1 MSIKFLSIAVQYKWC
16 IPMLPDLRSELRAL
30 QRQNCYRAVRCVET
44 CQEPRIRIDGRELV
58 LFCSNNYLGLATHP
72 ALKRA
77 AVEALNI
84 YGNSTAASALIS
96 GYMPPHAELESRMAR
111 FLGTEAAIVFPTGYA
126 ANLGVI
132 PALINRGDIIF
143 SDQLNHRSII
153 DGCRL
158 SRAQIAV
165 YRHCDIAHLE
175 SLLKTA
181 ASYRRRLIVTDGVF
195 SMDGDIAPLPE
206 LVSLAEQYE
215 AILMV
220 DDAHATGALGPR
232 GRGTFEHFGLSPHA
246 IDIHMTSG
254 SKALGAS
261 GGFICGSADLIAL
274 IRNRSAAYI
283 YTTAMP
289 PDACA
294 STTAALDLVQRDAG
308 LRQRLWRNTK
318 IICERLRAMG
328 FDLAQSQTQIV
339 PVRVGDAQ
347 RTVAISD
354 DLYHRGI
361 YLYGIRPP
369 TVPEGQSR
377 LRLSVMATHTD
388 EDMARLFDAMAAVR
402 RAFF

>member
-1 MSIKFLSIAVQYKWC
+1 
-16 IPMLPDLRSELRAL
+16 MLPDLRFELSAL
-30 QRQNCYRAVRCVET
+30 HAQNLYRTVRRVES
-44 CQEPRIRIDGRELV
+44 CQEPRIRMDGRELV
-58 LFCSNNYLGLATHP
+58 LFCTNNYLGLANHP

-77 AVEALNI
+77 AIDAVAA

-96 GYMPPHAELESRMAR
+96 GYMTPHAELEDRMAR
-111 FLGTEAAIVFPTGYA
+111 FLGTEAAIAFPTGYT

-132 PALINRGDIIF
+132 PALIDRDDIIF
-143 SDQLNHRSII
+143 SDRLNHRSII

-158 SRAQIAV
+158 SRARIAV
-165 YRHCDIAHLE
+165 YDHSDIAHLE

-181 ASYRRRLIVTDGVF
+181 TTYRRRLIVTDGVF

-206 LVSLAEQYE
+206 LVSLAERYR

-220 DDAHATGALGPR
+220 DDAHATGALGPH
-232 GRGTFEHFGLSPHA
+232 GRGTFDHFGLSPAA

-261 GGFICGSADLIAL
+261 GGFICGSEELIDL

-294 STTAALDLVQRDAG
+294 ATTAALDLIQRDASS
-308 LRQRLWRNTK
+308 RHRLWHNAQR
-318 IICERLRAMG
+318 IRARLQAMG
-328 FDLAQSQTQIV
+328 FDLAPSQTQIM
-339 PVRVGDAQ
+339 PLHIGDAQ
-347 RTVAISD
+347 QTVAISEY
-354 DLYHRGI
+354 LYARGI

-377 LRLSVMATHTD
+377 LRLSVMATHTED
-388 EDMARLFDAMAAVR
+388 DMAQLFDALAAAR
-402 RAFF
+402 RAFFLQ

>member
-1 MSIKFLSIAVQYKWC
+1 
-16 IPMLPDLRSELRAL
+16 MLPDLRFELRAL
-30 QRQNCYRAVRCVET
+30 HAQNLYRTVRRVES
-44 CQEPRIRIDGRELV
+44 CQEPRIRMDGRELV
-58 LFCSNNYLGLATHP
+58 LFCTNNYLGLANHP

-77 AVEALNI
+77 AIDAVTA

-96 GYMPPHAELESRMAR
+96 GYMTPHADLEDRMAR
-111 FLGTEAAIVFPTGYA
+111 FLGTEAAIAFPTGYT

-132 PALINRGDIIF
+132 PALIDRDDIIF
-143 SDQLNHRSII
+143 SDRLNHRSII

-165 YRHCDIAHLE
+165 YDHCDIAHLE

-181 ASYRRRLIVTDGVF
+181 TPYRRRLIVTDGVF

-206 LVSLAEQYE
+206 LVALAEHYH

-220 DDAHATGALGPR
+220 DDAHATGALGPH
-232 GRGTFEHFGLSPHA
+232 GRGTFDHFGLSPAA

-261 GGFICGSADLIAL
+261 GGFICGGEELIDL

-294 STTAALDLVQRDAG
+294 ATTAALDLIQRDASS
-308 LRQRLWRNTK
+308 RHRLWHNTK
-318 IICERLRAMG
+318 RIRAQLQAMG
-328 FDLAQSQTQIV
+328 FDLAPSQTQIM
-339 PVRVGDAQ
+339 PLHIGDAQ
-347 RTVAISD
+347 KTVAISEY
-354 DLYHRGI
+354 LHARGI

-377 LRLSVMATHTD
+377 LRLSVMATHTED
-388 EDMARLFDAMAAVR
+388 DMAQLFDALDAAR
-402 RAFF
+402 RAFFSAY

>member
-1 MSIKFLSIAVQYKWC
+1 
-16 IPMLPDLRSELRAL
+16 MLPDLRFELRAL
-30 QRQNCYRAVRCVET
+30 HAQNLYRTVRCVES
-44 CQEPRIRIDGRELV
+44 CQEPRIRMDSRELV
-58 LFCSNNYLGLATHP
+58 LFCTNNYLGLANHP

-77 AVEALNI
+77 AIDAVAA

-96 GYMPPHAELESRMAR
+96 GYMTPHAELEDRMAR
-111 FLGTEAAIVFPTGYA
+111 FLGTEAAIVFPTGYT

-132 PALINRGDIIF
+132 PALIDRDDIIF
-143 SDQLNHRSII
+143 SDRLNHRSII

-158 SRAQIAV
+158 SRARIAV
-165 YRHCDIAHLE
+165 YDHCDIAHLE

-181 ASYRRRLIVTDGVF
+181 TTYRRRLIVTDGVF

-206 LVSLAEQYE
+206 LVSLAERYR

-220 DDAHATGALGPR
+220 DDAHATGALGPH
-232 GRGTFEHFGLSPHA
+232 GRGTFDHFGLSPAA

-261 GGFICGSADLIAL
+261 GGFICGSEELIDL

-294 STTAALDLVQRDAG
+294 ATTAALDLIQRDASS
-308 LRQRLWRNTK
+308 RHRLWHNTK
-318 IICERLRAMG
+318 RIRARLQAMG
-328 FDLAQSQTQIV
+328 FDLAPSQTQIM
-339 PVRVGDAQ
+339 PLHIGDAQ
-347 RTVAISD
+347 KTVAISEY
-354 DLYHRGI
+354 LYARGI

-377 LRLSVMATHTD
+377 LRLSVMATHTED
-388 EDMARLFDAMAAVR
+388 DMAQLFDALAAAR
-402 RAFF
+402 RAFFVP

>member
-1 MSIKFLSIAVQYKWC
+1 
-16 IPMLPDLRSELRAL
+16 MLPDLRFELRAL
-30 QRQNCYRAVRCVET
+30 HAQNLYRTVRRVES
-44 CQEPRIRIDGRELV
+44 CQEPRIRMDGRELV
-58 LFCSNNYLGLATHP
+58 LFCTNNYLGLANHP

-77 AVEALNI
+77 AIDAVAA

-96 GYMPPHAELESRMAR
+96 GYMTPHAELEDRMAR
-111 FLGTEAAIVFPTGYA
+111 FLGTEAAIAFPTGYT

-132 PALINRGDIIF
+132 PALIDRDDIIF
-143 SDQLNHRSII
+143 SDRLNHRSII

-158 SRAQIAV
+158 SRARIAV
-165 YRHCDIAHLE
+165 YDHSDIAHLE

-181 ASYRRRLIVTDGVF
+181 TTYRRRLIVTDGVF

-206 LVSLAEQYE
+206 LVSLAERYR

-220 DDAHATGALGPR
+220 DDAHATGALGPH
-232 GRGTFEHFGLSPHA
+232 GRGTFDHFGLSPAA

-261 GGFICGSADLIAL
+261 GGFICGSEELIDL

-294 STTAALDLVQRDAG
+294 ATTAALDLIQRDASS
-308 LRQRLWRNTK
+308 RHRLWHNAQR
-318 IICERLRAMG
+318 IRARLQAMG
-328 FDLAQSQTQIV
+328 FDLAPSQTQIM
-339 PVRVGDAQ
+339 PLHIGDAQ
-347 RTVAISD
+347 QTVAISEY
-354 DLYHRGI
+354 LYARGI

-377 LRLSVMATHTD
+377 LRLSVMATHTED
-388 EDMARLFDAMAAVR
+388 DMAQLFDALAAAR
-402 RAFF
+402 RAFFVP

>member
-1 MSIKFLSIAVQYKWC
+1 
-16 IPMLPDLRSELRAL
+16 MLPDLGSELRAL
-30 QRQNCYRAVRCVET
+30 YLQNRYRAVRCVET
-44 CQEPRIRIDGRELV
+44 SQAPRIRMNGRELV
-58 LFCSNNYLGLATHP
+58 LFCSNNYLGLANHP

-77 AVEALNI
+77 AIDALTA
-84 YGNSTAASALIS
+84 YGSSTAASALIS
-96 GYMPPHAELESRMAR
+96 GYMTPHVELENRLAR
-111 FLGTEAAIVFPTGYA
+111 FLGTEAAVAFPTGYA
-126 ANLGVI
+126 ANIGVI
-132 PALINRGDIIF
+132 PALIDRDDIIF
-143 SDQLNHRSII
+143 SDRLNHRSII

-181 ASYRRRLIVTDGVF
+181 TAYRRRLIVTDGVF

-206 LVSLAEQYE
+206 LVALAERYE

-220 DDAHATGALGPR
+220 DDAHATGVLGPT
-232 GRGTFEHFGLSPHA
+232 GRGAFEHFGLSPDA

-261 GGFICGSADLIAL
+261 GGFICGRSELIDF

-294 STTAALDLVQRDAG
+294 STTAALALIQRDARS
-308 LRQRLWRNTK
+308 RQRLWRNVK
-318 IICERLRAMG
+318 IIRDRLLSMG
-328 FDLAQSQTQIV
+328 FDLARSQTQIL
-339 PVRVGDAQ
+339 PLCVGDAQ
-347 RTVAISD
+347 KTVAISD
-354 DLYHRGI
+354 YLYERGI
-361 YLYGIRPP
+361 YLYAIRPP

-388 EDMARLFDAMAAVR
+388 GDMARLFDALAAAR

>member
-1 MSIKFLSIAVQYKWC
+1 
-16 IPMLPDLRSELRAL
+16 MLPDLRFELSTLHA
-30 QRQNCYRAVRCVET
+30 QNLYRTVRRVES
-44 CQEPRIRIDGRELV
+44 CQEPRIRMDGRELV
-58 LFCSNNYLGLATHP
+58 LFCTNNYLGLANHP

-77 AVEALNI
+77 AIDAVAA

-96 GYMPPHAELESRMAR
+96 GYMTPHAELEDRMAR
-111 FLGTEAAIVFPTGYA
+111 FLGTEAAIVFPTGYT

-132 PALINRGDIIF
+132 PALIDRDDIIF
-143 SDQLNHRSII
+143 SDRLNHRSII

-158 SRAQIAV
+158 SRARIAV
-165 YRHCDIAHLE
+165 YDHSDIAHLE

-181 ASYRRRLIVTDGVF
+181 TTYRRRLIVTDGVF

-206 LVSLAEQYE
+206 LVSLADRYR

-220 DDAHATGALGPR
+220 DDAHATGALGPH
-232 GRGTFEHFGLSPHA
+232 GRGTFDHFGLSPDA

-261 GGFICGSADLIAL
+261 GGFICGSEELIDL

-294 STTAALDLVQRDAG
+294 ATTAALDLIQRDASS
-308 LRQRLWRNTK
+308 RHRLWHNAQR
-318 IICERLRAMG
+318 IRARLQAMG
-328 FDLAQSQTQIV
+328 FDLAPSQTQIM
-339 PVRVGDAQ
+339 PLHIGDAQ
-347 RTVAISD
+347 QTVAISEY
-354 DLYHRGI
+354 LYARGI

-377 LRLSVMATHTD
+377 LRLSVMATHTED
-388 EDMARLFDAMAAVR
+388 DMAQLFDALAAAR
-402 RAFF
+402 RAFFVP

>member
-1 MSIKFLSIAVQYKWC
+1 
-16 IPMLPDLRSELRAL
+16 MLPDLRFELRAL
-30 QRQNCYRAVRCVET
+30 HAQNLYRTVRRVES
-44 CQEPRIRIDGRELV
+44 CQEPRIRMDGRELV
-58 LFCSNNYLGLATHP
+58 LFCTNNYLGLANHP

-77 AVEALNI
+77 AIDAVAA

-96 GYMPPHAELESRMAR
+96 GYMTPHAELEDRMAR
-111 FLGTEAAIVFPTGYA
+111 FLGTEAAIAFPTGYT

-132 PALINRGDIIF
+132 PALIDRDDIIF
-143 SDQLNHRSII
+143 SDRLNHRSII

-158 SRAQIAV
+158 SRARIAV
-165 YRHCDIAHLE
+165 YDHSDIAHLE

-181 ASYRRRLIVTDGVF
+181 TTYRRRLIVTDGVF

-206 LVSLAEQYE
+206 LVSLAERYR

-220 DDAHATGALGPR
+220 DDAHATGALGPH
-232 GRGTFEHFGLSPHA
+232 GRGTFDHFGLSPDA

-261 GGFICGSADLIAL
+261 GGFICGSEELIDL

-294 STTAALDLVQRDAG
+294 ATTAALDLIQRDASS
-308 LRQRLWRNTK
+308 RHRLWHNAQR
-318 IICERLRAMG
+318 IRARLQAMG
-328 FDLAQSQTQIV
+328 FDLAPSQTQIM
-339 PVRVGDAQ
+339 PLHIGDAQ
-347 RTVAISD
+347 KTVAISEY
-354 DLYHRGI
+354 LYARGI

-377 LRLSVMATHTD
+377 LRLSVMATHTED
-388 EDMARLFDAMAAVR
+388 DMAQLFDALAAAR
-402 RAFF
+402 RAFFVP

>member
-1 MSIKFLSIAVQYKWC
+1 
-16 IPMLPDLRSELRAL
+16 MLPDLRFELRAL
-30 QRQNCYRAVRCVET
+30 HAQNLYRTVRRVES
-44 CQEPRIRIDGRELV
+44 CQEPRIRMDGRELV
-58 LFCSNNYLGLATHP
+58 LFCTNNYLGLANHP

-77 AVEALNI
+77 AIDAVTA

-96 GYMPPHAELESRMAR
+96 GYMTPHADLEDRMAR
-111 FLGTEAAIVFPTGYA
+111 FLGTEAAIAFPTGYT

-132 PALINRGDIIF
+132 PALIDRDDIIF
-143 SDQLNHRSII
+143 SDRLNHRSII

-158 SRAQIAV
+158 SRAQISV
-165 YRHCDIAHLE
+165 YDHCDIAHLE

-181 ASYRRRLIVTDGVF
+181 TPYRRRLIVTDGVF

-206 LVSLAEQYE
+206 LVALAKHYR

-220 DDAHATGALGPR
+220 DDAHATGALGPH
-232 GRGTFEHFGLSPHA
+232 GRGTFDHFGLSPAA

-261 GGFICGSADLIAL
+261 GGFICGSEELIDL

-294 STTAALDLVQRDAG
+294 ATTAALDLIQRDASS
-308 LRQRLWRNTK
+308 RHRLWHNTK
-318 IICERLRAMG
+318 RIRAQLQAMG
-328 FDLAQSQTQIV
+328 FDLAPSQTQIM
-339 PVRVGDAQ
+339 PLHIGDAQ
-347 RTVAISD
+347 KTVAISEY
-354 DLYHRGI
+354 LYARGI

-377 LRLSVMATHTD
+377 LRLSVMATHT
-388 EDMARLFDAMAAVR
+388 EDDLAQLFDALDAAR
-402 RAFF
+402 RAFLFSLC

>member
-1 MSIKFLSIAVQYKWC
+1 
-16 IPMLPDLRSELRAL
+16 MLPDLRFELSTLHA
-30 QRQNCYRAVRCVET
+30 QNLYRTVRRVES
-44 CQEPRIRIDGRELV
+44 CQEPRIRMDGRELV
-58 LFCSNNYLGLATHP
+58 LFCTNNYLGLANHP

-77 AVEALNI
+77 AIDAVAA

-96 GYMPPHAELESRMAR
+96 GYMTPHAELEDRMAR
-111 FLGTEAAIVFPTGYA
+111 FLGTEAAIVFPTGYT

-132 PALINRGDIIF
+132 PALIDRDDIIF
-143 SDQLNHRSII
+143 SDRLNHRSII

-165 YRHCDIAHLE
+165 YDHSDIAHLE

-181 ASYRRRLIVTDGVF
+181 TTYRRRLIVTDGVF

-206 LVSLAEQYE
+206 LVSLADRYR

-220 DDAHATGALGPR
+220 DDAHATGALGPH
-232 GRGTFEHFGLSPHA
+232 GRGTFDHFGLSPDA

-261 GGFICGSADLIAL
+261 GGFICGSEELIDL

-294 STTAALDLVQRDAG
+294 ATTAALDLIQRDASS
-308 LRQRLWRNTK
+308 RHRLWHNAQR
-318 IICERLRAMG
+318 IRARLQAMG
-328 FDLAQSQTQIV
+328 FDLAPSQTQIM
-339 PVRVGDAQ
+339 PLHIGDAQ
-347 RTVAISD
+347 QTVAISEY
-354 DLYHRGI
+354 LYARGI

-377 LRLSVMATHTD
+377 LRLSVMATHTED
-388 EDMARLFDAMAAVR
+388 DMAQLFDALAAAR
-402 RAFF
+402 RAFFVP

>member
-1 MSIKFLSIAVQYKWC
+1 
-16 IPMLPDLRSELRAL
+16 MLPDLRFELSAL
-30 QRQNCYRAVRCVET
+30 HAQNLYRTVRRVES
-44 CQEPRIRIDGRELV
+44 CQEPRIRMDGRELV
-58 LFCSNNYLGLATHP
+58 LFCTNNYLGLANHP

-77 AVEALNI
+77 AIDAVAA

-96 GYMPPHAELESRMAR
+96 GYMTPHAELEDRMAR
-111 FLGTEAAIVFPTGYA
+111 FLGTEAAIVFPTGYT

-132 PALINRGDIIF
+132 PALIDRDDIVF
-143 SDQLNHRSII
+143 SDRLNHRSII

-158 SRAQIAV
+158 SRARIAV
-165 YRHCDIAHLE
+165 YDHSDIAHLE

-181 ASYRRRLIVTDGVF
+181 TTYRRRLIVTDGVF

-206 LVSLAEQYE
+206 LVSLAERYR

-220 DDAHATGALGPR
+220 DDAHATGALGPH
-232 GRGTFEHFGLSPHA
+232 GRGTFDHFGLSPDA

-261 GGFICGSADLIAL
+261 GGFICGSEELIDL

-294 STTAALDLVQRDAG
+294 ATTAALDLIQRDASS
-308 LRQRLWRNTK
+308 RHRLWQNTK
-318 IICERLRAMG
+318 RIRARLQAMG
-328 FDLAQSQTQIV
+328 FDLAPSQTQIM
-339 PVRVGDAQ
+339 PLHIGDAQ
-347 RTVAISD
+347 KTVAISEY
-354 DLYHRGI
+354 LYARGI
-361 YLYGIRPP
+361 YLYGVRPP

-377 LRLSVMATHTD
+377 LRLSVMATHTED
-388 EDMARLFDAMAAVR
+388 DMAQLFDALAAAR
-402 RAFF
+402 RAFFVQ

>member
-1 MSIKFLSIAVQYKWC
+1 
-16 IPMLPDLRSELRAL
+16 MLPDLRFELSAL
-30 QRQNCYRAVRCVET
+30 HAQNLYRTVRRVES
-44 CQEPRIRIDGRELV
+44 CQEPRIRMDGRELV
-58 LFCSNNYLGLATHP
+58 LFCTNNYLGLANHP

-77 AVEALNI
+77 AIDAVAA

-96 GYMPPHAELESRMAR
+96 GYMTPHAELEDRMAR
-111 FLGTEAAIVFPTGYA
+111 FLGTEAAIAFPTGYT

-132 PALINRGDIIF
+132 PALIDRDDIIF
-143 SDQLNHRSII
+143 SDRLNHRSII

-158 SRAQIAV
+158 SHARIAV
-165 YRHCDIAHLE
+165 YDHSDIAHLE

-181 ASYRRRLIVTDGVF
+181 TTYRRRLIVTDGVF

-206 LVSLAEQYE
+206 LVSLAERYR

-220 DDAHATGALGPR
+220 DDAHATGALGPH
-232 GRGTFEHFGLSPHA
+232 GRGTFDHFGLSPAA

-261 GGFICGSADLIAL
+261 GGFICGSEELIDL

-294 STTAALDLVQRDAG
+294 ATTAALDLIQRDASS
-308 LRQRLWRNTK
+308 RHRLWRNAQR
-318 IICERLRAMG
+318 IRARLQAMG
-328 FDLAQSQTQIV
+328 FDLAPSQTQIM
-339 PVRVGDAQ
+339 PLHIGDAQ
-347 RTVAISD
+347 QTVAISEY
-354 DLYHRGI
+354 LYARGI

-377 LRLSVMATHTD
+377 LRLSVMATHTED
-388 EDMARLFDAMAAVR
+388 DMAQLFDALAAAR
-402 RAFF
+402 RAFFVP

>member
-1 MSIKFLSIAVQYKWC
+1 
-16 IPMLPDLRSELRAL
+16 MLPDLRFELRAL
-30 QRQNCYRAVRCVET
+30 HAQNLYRTVRRVES
-44 CQEPRIRIDGRELV
+44 CQEPRIRMDGRELV
-58 LFCSNNYLGLATHP
+58 LFCTNNYLGLANHP

-77 AVEALNI
+77 AIDALAT
-84 YGNSTAASALIS
+84 YGSSTAASALIS
-96 GYMPPHAELESRMAR
+96 GYMTPHADLEDRMAR
-111 FLGTEAAIVFPTGYA
+111 FLGTEAAIVFPTGYT

-132 PALINRGDIIF
+132 PALINRDDIIF
-143 SDQLNHRSII
+143 SDRLNHRSII

-165 YRHCDIAHLE
+165 YDHCDIAHLE

-181 ASYRRRLIVTDGVF
+181 TTYRRRLIVTDGVF

-206 LVSLAEQYE
+206 LVSLAEHYR

-220 DDAHATGALGPR
+220 DDAHATGALGPH
-232 GRGTFEHFGLSPHA
+232 GRGTFDHFGLSPDA

-261 GGFICGSADLIAL
+261 GGFICGSEDLIDL

-294 STTAALDLVQRDAG
+294 ATMAALDLIQRDASS
-308 LRQRLWRNTK
+308 RHRLWHNTK
-318 IICERLRAMG
+318 HIRAQLQAMG
-328 FDLAQSQTQIV
+328 FDLAPSQTQIM
-339 PVRVGDAQ
+339 PLHIGDAQ
-347 RTVAISD
+347 KTVAISEY
-354 DLYHRGI
+354 LYARGI

-377 LRLSVMATHTD
+377 LRLSVMATHTED
-388 EDMARLFDAMAAVR
+388 DMAQLFDALTAAR
-402 RAFF
+402 RAFFSAY

>member
-1 MSIKFLSIAVQYKWC
+1 
-16 IPMLPDLRSELRAL
+16 MLPDLRFELSTLHA
-30 QRQNCYRAVRCVET
+30 QNLYRTVRRVES
-44 CQEPRIRIDGRELV
+44 CQEPRIRMDGRELV
-58 LFCSNNYLGLATHP
+58 LFCTNNYLGLANHP

-77 AVEALNI
+77 AIDAVAA

-96 GYMPPHAELESRMAR
+96 GYMTPHAELEDRMAR
-111 FLGTEAAIVFPTGYA
+111 FLGTEAAIAFPTGYT

-132 PALINRGDIIF
+132 PALIDRDDIIF
-143 SDQLNHRSII
+143 SDRLNHRSII

-158 SRAQIAV
+158 SRARIAV
-165 YRHCDIAHLE
+165 YDHSDIAQLE

-181 ASYRRRLIVTDGVF
+181 TTYRRRLIVTDGVF

-206 LVSLAEQYE
+206 LVSLADCYR

-220 DDAHATGALGPR
+220 DDAHATGALGPH
-232 GRGTFEHFGLSPHA
+232 GRGTFDHFGMSPDA

-261 GGFICGSADLIAL
+261 GGFICGSEELIDL

-294 STTAALDLVQRDAG
+294 ATTAALDLIQRDASS
-308 LRQRLWRNTK
+308 RHRLWHNAQR
-318 IICERLRAMG
+318 IRARLQAMG
-328 FDLAQSQTQIV
+328 FDLAPSQTQIM
-339 PVRVGDAQ
+339 PLHIGDAQ
-347 RTVAISD
+347 QTVAISEY
-354 DLYHRGI
+354 LYARGI

-377 LRLSVMATHTD
+377 LRLSVMATHTED
-388 EDMARLFDAMAAVR
+388 DMAQLFDALAAAR
-402 RAFF
+402 RAFFMQ

>member
-1 MSIKFLSIAVQYKWC
+1 
-16 IPMLPDLRSELRAL
+16 MLPDLHSELRAL
-30 QRQNCYRAVRCVET
+30 YRQNRYRVVRCVET
-44 CQEPRIRIDGRELV
+44 CQEPRIRMDGREFV
-58 LFCSNNYLGLATHP
+58 LFCSNNYLGLANHP

-77 AVEALNI
+77 AIDAVNT
-84 YGNSTAASALIS
+84 YGSSTAASALIS
-96 GYMPPHAELESRMAR
+96 GYMTPHAELENRMAR
-111 FLGTEAAIVFPTGYA
+111 FLGTEAAIAFPTGYT

-132 PALINRGDIIF
+132 PALINRDDIIF
-143 SDQLNHRSII
+143 SDRLNHRSII

-158 SRAQIAV
+158 SRARIAV
-165 YRHCDIAHLE
+165 YRHCDVAHLE

-181 ASYRRRLIVTDGVF
+181 ADYRRRLIVTDGVF

-206 LVSLAEQYE
+206 LVALAERYE

-220 DDAHATGALGPR
+220 DDAHATGVLGPD
-232 GRGTFEHFGLSPHA
+232 GRGAFDHFGLSPAA

-261 GGFICGSADLIAL
+261 GGFICGTSVLIDA
-274 IRNRSAAYI
+274 IRNRAPAYI

-294 STTAALDLVQRDAG
+294 SAAAAIDLIQRDARS
-308 LRQRLWRNTK
+308 RQRLWRNTK
-318 IICERLRAMG
+318 IIRDRLLSMG
-328 FDLAQSQTQIV
+328 FDLARSQTQIL
-339 PVRVGDAQ
+339 PLCVGDAQ
-347 RTVAISD
+347 KTVAISD
-354 DLYHRGI
+354 YLYERGI
-361 YLYGIRPP
+361 YLYAIRPP

-388 EDMARLFDAMAAVR
+388 GDMAQLFDAMAAAR